1 MASYHVNIVWPPS
14 LECNNYAEI
23 TSKFVLAATSASPS
37 DGHSIDDNVPNL
49 EYGTWRLSVRTA
61 QEVID
66 ILTQMTGDRYR

>member
-1 MASYHVNIVWPPS
+1 M
-14 LECNNYAEI
+14 C
-23 TSKFVLAATSASPS
+23 KFVLAATSASPS

-66 ILTQMTGDRYR
+66 ILTQMTG